1 MNNSTTNRTC
11 WNDKYSTNLYGKD
24 CEENFELQT
33 IPDFVSWQQTGELH
47 YLSHEKTLSLYN
59 SELITTPNFFLP
71 SRILENL
78 FVINNTPQDDILP
91 NIALLCWLPVDDVT
105 VFYKNKDEKEERE
118 YQQDISRETWQNHK
132 FYKKKLAE
140 LRQICKTNGLAAKG
154 NKHDL
159 IKSLALHNGEHEP
172 NRFQP
177 DYNGNIKSLPENI
190 SDIKKLSVATLKYVL
205 KSHSLSI
212 CGNKDELVLRVFLL
226 RHGRPYLSAISQ
238 AKAVMST
245 ITIVKTV
252 ISEEVKKYFL
262 ETVDVKR
269 LRKHR
274 INLKSRSSLPV
285 PENMKCPSDLH
296 TLFEPLE
303 RYINNINQKSN
314 TNGLSIPVSVENHT
328 NLHEFCI

>member
-47 YLSHEKTLSLYN
+47 YLSYEKTLSLYN

-105 VFYKNKDEKEERE
+105 MFYKNKDEKEERE

-154 NKHDL
+154 NK
-159 IKSLALHNGEHEP
+159 
-172 NRFQP
+172 QT
-177 DYNGNIKSLPENI
+177 I
-190 SDIKKLSVATLKYVL
+190 SCHSTLS
-205 KSHSLSI
+205 
-212 CGNKDELVLRVFLL
+212 
-226 RHGRPYLSAISQ
+226 PYITTGQILISQ
-238 AKAVMST
+238 IELAQA
-245 ITIVKTV
+245 IVNKWCKQVTF
-252 ISEEVKKYFL
+252 SA
-262 ETVDVKR
+262 R
-269 LRKHR
+269 
-274 INLKSRSSLPV
+274 
-285 PENMKCPSDLH
+285 
-296 TLFEPLE
+296 
-303 RYINNINQKSN
+303 
-314 TNGLSIPVSVENHT
+314 
-328 NLHEFCI
+328 